1 MEAGDY
7 DNPMLLNLEE
17 YSVGEPPHYRT
28 ATVPVDNRELQWM
41 VGDCLNRDLDRLRE
55 THPKLRAYVVIPCP
69 RFQQILVR
77 LWYGRPGVSRFLKQ
91 SLLDLFPGND
101 VGRVLLMP
109 SDAVIELCP
118 LRIR

>member
-1 MEAGDY
+1 
-7 DNPMLLNLEE
+7 MLLNLEE
-17 YSVGEPPHYRT
+17 YSVGEPQHSRT
-28 ATVPVDNRELQWM
+28 ATAPVDNRELQWM
-41 VGDCLNRDLDRLRE
+41 VGDCLNRDRNRPRE
-55 THPKLRAYVVIPCP
+55 TLPELRAYVVIPCP

-91 SLLDLFPGND
+91 PRPDLFPGHD
-101 VGRVLLMP
+101 IGRVLPMP